1 MTAATILGGNL
12 NHFMGRDMGVYGLKV
27 HKDVWIARNHEIKG
41 KWMYPHRWTRSIQD
55 AEKFNCE
62 TTAKAYA
69 EKHMLSGCKPA
80 MIPQTNLPT
89 DPMGGTPVAVA
100 A

>member
-1 MTAATILGGNL
+1 MVANIWGGHL
-12 NHFMGRDMGVYGLKV
+12 NHFTGYDMAAYGLKV

-55 AEKFNCE
+55 AEKFNSE
-62 TTAKAYA
+62 DTASSYMQMYKL
-69 EKHMLSGCKPA
+69 MGCKPA
-80 MIPQTNLPT
+80 MIPQTTLPT